1 MQSARTLYL
10 TATPTVPCE
19 QMASTRTLD
28 DAQLLMD
35 MGTADGSDHHV
46 DWLLSN
52 CRGLRQASGELRA
65 YLSAH
70 KPAFFALVETHL
82 QGDSTQVLLPSSY
95 KMVARLDRT
104 KHGGGLYIG
113 AKSHLLVD
121 KLDVTAYNTVKHAEI
136 VGIRYDQVD
145 YLLCY
150 THKSATATKL
160 LLAVQR
166 YMLDNPDRKVVLLGD
181 FNVHNQDWIISST
194 TDSAGVEAQEM
205 CEMFGL
211 KQLVDFTTREV
222 NTLDLVMSSIPGIAT
237 RSLSMGSSDH
247 DSVWVSF

>member
-1 MQSARTLYL
+1 
-10 TATPTVPCE
+10 
-19 QMASTRTLD
+19 MASTRTLD

-113 AKSHLLVD
+113 ARSHL
-121 KLDVTAYNTVKHAEI
+121 
-136 VGIRYDQVD
+136 
-145 YLLCY
+145 
-150 THKSATATKL
+150 
-160 LLAVQR
+160 
-166 YMLDNPDRKVVLLGD
+166 
-181 FNVHNQDWIISST
+181 
-194 TDSAGVEAQEM
+194 
-205 CEMFGL
+205 
-211 KQLVDFTTREV
+211 
-222 NTLDLVMSSIPGIAT
+222 
-237 RSLSMGSSDH
+237 
-247 DSVWVSF
+247 